1 MRPEIMSLVL
11 PSITDQLES
20 SKHTCN
26 LPNVIGVTQNVYFI
40 DHNITED
47 KSHTNLHEVKFAI
60 GLARYLCLQNY
71 KPENIM
77 ILTTHKDQVYE
88 LVKLKEES
96 LLIKNI
102 NISSVDNCSLTEC
115 EIVILS
121 TLHTTKGDTGFWKH
135 ENRICVALT
144 RAKSG
149 LYIIGNISNLISQC
163 ELWNSVKSS
172 LQSLC
177 SIGNEL
183 TLECSIHKGT
193 LSKVSKFED
202 FVNRKCPRPC
212 MQQLKCNHYCQSI
225 CHTRDREHMFMF
237 KCRNINCR
245 SSKSLIRYPL
255 RDIFLLF
262 WEYSKNIIYDVISQP
277 I

>member
-1 MRPEIMSLVL
+1 
-11 PSITDQLES
+11 
-20 SKHTCN
+20 
-26 LPNVIGVTQNVYFI
+26 
-40 DHNITED
+40 
-47 KSHTNLHEVKFAI
+47 
-60 GLARYLCLQNY
+60 
-71 KPENIM
+71 
-77 ILTTHKDQVYE
+77 
-88 LVKLKEES
+88 
-96 LLIKNI
+96 
-102 NISSVDNCSLTEC
+102 VDNCSLSEC

-121 TLHTTKGDTGFWKH
+121 TIHSTKGDTGFWKH

-177 SIGNEL
+177 SLGIKLIFIFLLINLFKVVSFLGSEL
-183 TLECSIHKGT
+183 TLECSIHKGM
-193 LSKVSKFED
+193 LSKVSKSED

-212 MQQLKCNHYCQSI
+212 LQQLKCNHYCQSI

-245 SSKSLIRYPL
+245 CVL
-255 RDIFLLF
+255 
-262 WEYSKNIIYDVISQP
+262 
-277 I
+277 

>member
-1 MRPEIMSLVL
+1 M
-11 PSITDQLES
+11 
-20 SKHTCN
+20 
-26 LPNVIGVTQNVYFI
+26 
-40 DHNITED
+40 
-47 KSHTNLHEVKFAI
+47 
-60 GLARYLCLQNY
+60 
-71 KPENIM
+71 
-77 ILTTHKDQVYE
+77 
-88 LVKLKEES
+88 
-96 LLIKNI
+96 
-102 NISSVDNCSLTEC
+102 DNCSLNEC

-121 TLHTTKGDTGFWKH
+121 TIHSNKGDTGFWKH

-177 SIGNEL
+177 SLGILIIIIIFLVYLYITIFFLGSEL

-193 LSKVSKFED
+193 LSKVSKSED

-212 MQQLKCNHYCQSI
+212 LQQLKCNHYCQSI
-225 CHTRDREHMFMF
+225 CHTRDREHMYMF

-245 SSKSLIRYPL
+245 YVL
-255 RDIFLLF
+255 
-262 WEYSKNIIYDVISQP
+262 
-277 I
+277 